1 MTWPD
6 SVVNSW
12 LQSVFS
18 VLAGVLASDGMS
30 LRAVAMHWV

>member
-6 SVVNSW
+6 SVVKSW

-18 VLAGVLASDGMS
+18 VLAGVLARDGMS
-30 LRAVAMHWV
+30 LRASAMHLV

>member
-1 MTWPD
+1 MTCPE

-18 VLAGVLASDGMS
+18 VLAGVLARDGMA
-30 LRAVAMHWV
+30 LRASAMHLV